1 MDNLEDRVRQL
12 EIEQLGTI
20 FKLSFLMEKFD
31 VSSEIYYYLQG
42 IISGKPL
49 D

>member
-20 FKLSFLMEKFD
+20 FKLSFLMEK
-31 VSSEIYYYLQG
+31 I
-42 IISGKPL
+42 
-49 D
+49 